1 MAQSKNSNASNNDQL
16 RVSMLGN
23 FSIVQESTKKRKG
36 SSKSAQNPEVNA
48 NLTGR
53 AKRLWLLIAYLI
65 VNRDRGVPP
74 HELIDLLWP
83 EVTSDKPAST
93 LQNNV
98 SRARAI
104 FSDANFSDARDLIK
118 YTDGL
123 YYWAPTKKSI
133 IDAEEF
139 EARVHKIEQASL
151 AENPDLLE
159 LANETCEMYKGDF
172 LSAIADVS
180 WCGNMAVYYRA
191 LFKRLCKITVP
202 ALMEAGRLKEAQ
214 KLCLQVTEFD
224 PAAEDF
230 SALLMQAF
238 IMDDSPSIALDHYNN
253 ISTFL
258 AETYDVEP
266 SIELETQRDLAQR
279 ELSGSKMTEHSIRSF
294 LLKPDE
300 DEGAFACSNAVFRE
314 IVLLRIREMARSGAE
329 SHIVAITLDNKSEA
343 VERRVV
349 DAKRVSQV
357 LSNVLRAS
365 DPFTKVG
372 TNQFLV
378 LLPGANEENALMV
391 YERIVMNFK
400 KAFPSAGAAFDVSL
414 LSLGDLF
421 TR

>member
-1 MAQSKNSNASNNDQL
+1 MAQPKKNNDLSNEQL
-16 RVSMLGN
+16 RVNMLGN
-23 FSIVQESTKKRKG
+23 FSITQESLKKRKG
-36 SSKSAQNPEVNA
+36 SSSKTSDPEVNA

-65 VNRDRGVPP
+65 VNRNRGVPP

-104 FSDANFSDARDLIK
+104 FSEANFSDARDLIK

-123 YYWAPTKKSI
+123 YYWAPTKKSVL
-133 IDAEEF
+133 DAEDF

-151 AENPDLLE
+151 SEDPDLLE
-159 LANETCEMYKGDF
+159 LANETCQMYKGDF

-202 ALMEAGRLKEAQ
+202 ALMDAGRLEEAQ
-214 KLCLQVTEFD
+214 KLCLQVTELD

-230 SALLMQAF
+230 SAMLMQAF
-238 IMDDSPSIALDHYNN
+238 IMDDNPSIALDHYKNV
-253 ISTFL
+253 SSYL

-266 SIELETQRDLAQR
+266 GIDLETQREIAQR
-279 ELSGSKMTEHSIRSF
+279 EMTGSKVTEHSIRSF

-314 IVLLRIREMARSGAE
+314 IVLLRLREMARSGVG
-329 SHIVAITLDNKSEA
+329 SHLVAIAINNKA
-343 VERRVV
+343 AGVERKIV
-349 DAKRVSQV
+349 DAKRVSRV
-357 LSNVLRAS
+357 LSNTLRAS

-372 TNQFLV
+372 ANQFLV

-421 TR
+421 T